1 MDKKD
6 LLALLDNVV
15 EENDTESLNRH
26 SRVLVIDALNLF
38 FRNFAML
45 GFVNETGAHVGGL
58 GGFLRSLGTLIGRMD
73 PTSVYIVFDGVGST
87 INRKNLIPEYKA
99 DRHLTRITNWDAFDN
114 IEDEH
119 DAKVNQLVRLIHY
132 LKCLPV
138 KTISIDKVE
147 ADDVIAHLSTTLAEK
162 YDSKV
167 FIVSSDR
174 DFIQLVNNNITVYRP
189 IEKDYYTP
197 STVQEKFGV
206 LAENFIYYKT
216 LLGDNSDKV
225 KGLKGLGEKKLH
237 KLFPE
242 LGQRPITLQDL
253 YDISEVKLKEN
264 VIYARLLHDFE
275 ELEKSYKVMN
285 LHKPMIDDNDREF
298 IGEVIEELA
307 PDLNTV
313 VFIKFYNE
321 DGLRH
326 LIKNVE
332 FWTQSTFKDL
342 ISYNK

>member
-6 LLALLDNVV
+6 LLSLLDNVV

-45 GFVNETGAHVGGL
+45 GFVNENGAHVGGL
-58 GGFLRSLGTLIGRMD
+58 GGFLRSLGTLINRMD
-73 PTSVYIVFDGVGST
+73 PTSIYIVFDGVGST
-87 INRKNLIPEYKA
+87 INRKNLIPEYKEN
-99 DRHLTRITNWDAFDN
+99 RHLTRITNWDAFDS

-119 DAKVNQLVRLIHY
+119 DAKIDQLVRLIHY
-132 LKCLPV
+132 LQCLPV

-147 ADDVIAHLSTTLAEK
+147 ADDVIAQLSKTLDKK
-162 YDSKV
+162 YNSKV

-197 STVQEKFGV
+197 STVEEKFGV

-225 KGLKGLGEKKLH
+225 KGVKGLGEKKLH

-242 LGQRPITLQDL
+242 LGQQPINLQTL
-253 YDISEVKLKEN
+253 YDISVSKFKEN
-264 VIYARLLHDFE
+264 IIYSRLVHDFDS
-275 ELEKSYKVMN
+275 LEKSYTVMN
-285 LHKPMIDDNDREF
+285 LHNPMIDDNDIKF
-298 IGEVIEELA
+298 IDETIEKLA
-307 PDLNTV
+307 PESNNN
-313 VFIKFYNE
+313 VFLKFYNE
-321 DGLRH
+321 DGLKH

-332 FWTQSTFKDL
+332 FWIQSTFKDL